1 MKEKSMRLNH
11 TVEQK
16 NTVLTENKVLRK
28 NKVLSNS
35 STAENNTMAKKN
47 SALSRLKAGIKL
59 SLMCACA
66 TTLVGVNAVNAQTGG
81 SNAGGQEQARDE
93 IKLNLQDVDI
103 RVLINT
109 VAEVSGKN
117 FIVDP
122 RVKGK
127 VSVISGQSVSPEE
140 LYDYF
145 LAILEVHNFATVSSG
160 NVIKVLP
167 SNVIK
172 QRPTTTLFTPTEQ
185 ENDEQI
191 TQIIQLQHATVQDL
205 VAIIRPL
212 IPPTS
217 HFAPHTPSNSI
228 ILTDTAANIQR
239 VLKIIRRIDI
249 PDKRSNTHV
258 VYLEKT
264 KASDMANSLTQLIT
278 SSADPKEAASSGSKL
293 SIQPF
298 DAINALVISA
308 TEEQFTRVKALIDEL
323 DVERDLAG
331 DVNVIPLKYAKAE
344 DLVSILNDVTASNT
358 QGAASDFNVQADEA
372 SNSLIVKASGGQLK
386 TVQSVVEKLDK
397 RRAQVF
403 VETIIAEVQ
412 LDQTGNL
419 GVTWGA
425 GVSPSASAGSPA
437 VPATDG
443 NPAVPAVPAGVPNF
457 RSGRVGSR
465 SGTGLT
471 SSVFPVAGTSPG
483 FNYQLFDFG
492 RYQLDVVLNALRS
505 DSNSNVLSTPTIL
518 TLDNE
523 EAEIIVGQEVPFV
536 TGVFNNGNNFNNN
549 NNGGTNGGTNGGNQ
563 NSALGSGFQTIER
576 RDVGIMLKIKPQI
589 NEGNTIQMEVFQETS
604 NVVEQAVQGAAD
616 VVTNRRSIEA
626 VVQVDDGQVVA
637 LGGLITDDVVDTVS
651 WVPVLGKIP
660 IIGALFRNKTKR
672 AVKRNL
678 MVFLK
683 PRIIRTP
690 EDLAKYSRQKYED
703 VRRDTQVYANK
714 SADLLVLAEAE
725 PPILLEYDKSVGEGT
740 ITTESRARKAAKG
753 EPKKSVQRSIKDIIF
768 GRNKKAR
775 DAVNDDQPQDD
786 TDVQLPSEFKTEGEI
801 ETLDQAIEKEKVEK
815 MLQQIE
821 ERKRRTDIPVIDVT
835 EKNKQAEAQ

>member
-1 MKEKSMRLNH
+1 MKKQQINTQSPQQLSDKTTLKQLPMAAFSLLRRTQVRVKSKAVSALICASA
-11 TVEQK
+11 TALFGVVAVDAQ
-16 NTVLTENKVLRK
+16 TERT
-28 NKVLSNS
+28 NS
-35 STAENNTMAKKN
+35 SSEK
-47 SALSRLKAGIKL
+47 
-59 SLMCACA
+59 
-66 TTLVGVNAVNAQTGG
+66 
-81 SNAGGQEQARDE
+81 RDE
-93 IKLNLQDVDI
+93 VKLNLQDVDI

-127 VSVISGQSVSPEE
+127 VSVISGKSVSPDE

-145 LAILEVHNFATVSSG
+145 LAILEVHNFATVGSG

-172 QRPTTTLFTPTEQ
+172 QKPTTTLFTPTDQ
-185 ENDEQI
+185 DNDEQI
-191 TQIIQLQHATVQDL
+191 TQIIQLQHASVQDL

-217 HFAPHTPSNSI
+217 HFAPHTPSNSV

-278 SSADPKEAASSGSKL
+278 SSADPKDAATGAKL

-308 TEEQFTRVKALIDEL
+308 TDEQFARVKALIDEL

-331 DVNVIPLKYAKAE
+331 DVNVITLKYAKAE

-358 QGAASDFNVQADEA
+358 QGAATDFNVQADEA

-386 TVQSVVEKLDK
+386 TVQSVVGKLDK

-403 VETIIAEVQ
+403 VETIIAEVSLNQ
-412 LDQTGNL
+412 DGRL
-419 GVTWGA
+419 GVTW
-425 GVSPSASAGSPA
+425 
-437 VPATDG
+437 D
-443 NPAVPAVPAGVPNF
+443 AGVPGPITGTGDTAVTDN
-457 RSGRVGSR
+457 RLNRVGSR
-465 SGTGLT
+465 SGTGVSETLFSNLAT
-471 SSVFPVAGTSPG
+471 TAG
-483 FNYQLFDFG
+483 FNYRLFDFG

-505 DSNSNVLSTPTIL
+505 DTNSNVLSTPTIL

-536 TGVFNNGNNFNNN
+536 TGVFNNGL
-549 NNGGTNGGTNGGNQ
+549 NNGTGTDGGTGTGT
-563 NSALGSGFQTIER
+563 AVGSGFQTIER
-576 RDVGIMLKIKPQI
+576 KDVGIKLKIKPQI
-589 NEGNTIQMEVFQETS
+589 NEGDTIQLEVFQETS
-604 NVVEQAVQGAAD
+604 SVANTVVQGQAD
-616 VVTNRRSIEA
+616 LITNRRSIEA

-637 LGGLITDDVVDTVS
+637 LGGLITDDVSDTEE
-651 WVPVLGKIP
+651 WVPFLGKLP
-660 IIGALFRNKTKR
+660 ILGYLFRSKSKN

-683 PRIIRTP
+683 PRIVRTP
-690 EDLAKYSRQKYED
+690 SDLARYSKSKYNE
-703 VRRDTQVYANK
+703 VRRDSILYANK
-714 SADLLVLAEAE
+714 TDDVLVMPAVEA
-725 PPILLEYDKSVGEGT
+725 PILIEYDDSLNEGLVG
-740 ITTESRARKAAKG
+740 TESRKRRSVKG
-753 EPKKSVQRSIKDIIF
+753 DPKKSVQRNVKDIIF
-768 GRNKKAR
+768 GRKGSKPT
-775 DAVNDDQPQDD
+775 NDFTED
-786 TDVQLPSEFKTEGEI
+786 THPEGEVPVDFATDG
-801 ETLDQAIEKEKVEK
+801 ELEAVEDENVEK
-815 MLQQIE
+815 ILEQIE
-821 ERKRRTDIPVIDVT
+821 QKERRSSGPVLDISSQK
-835 EKNKQAEAQ
+835 EGAGR

>member
-1 MKEKSMRLNH
+1 MLNAVTQEKSMKKQD
-11 TVEQK
+11 TE
-16 NTVLTENKVLRK
+16 LTSYIRCSDNAINMADHGSKGNKVAEVLQQLNLRFRTT
-28 NKVLSNS
+28 VVCGLL
-35 STAENNTMAKKN
+35 TA
-47 SALSRLKAGIKL
+47 
-59 SLMCACA
+59 
-66 TTLVGVNAVNAQTGG
+66 LVGVNAVHAQNNNADSQ
-81 SNAGGQEQARDE
+81 AGERRDE
-93 IKLNLQDVDI
+93 VKLNLQDVDI

-145 LAILEVHNFATVSSG
+145 LAILEVHNFATVGTG

-172 QRPTTTLFTPTEQ
+172 QKPTTTLFSPTEQ

-191 TQIIQLQHATVQDL
+191 TQIIQLQHAAVQDL
-205 VAIIRPL
+205 VAIVRPL

-217 HFAPHTPSNSI
+217 HFAPHTGSNSV

-239 VLKIIRRIDI
+239 VLKIIRRIDV

-278 SSADPKEAASSGSKL
+278 TSANPKEAAAGGAKL

-308 TEEQFTRVKALIDEL
+308 TDEQFARVKALIDEL

-331 DVNVIPLKYAKAE
+331 DVNVIPLRYAKAE

-425 GVSPSASAGSPA
+425 GVPAPTVTSATTG
-437 VPATDG
+437 TDG
-443 NPAVPAVPAGVPNF
+443 NTTTTSNTFPRLN
-457 RSGRVGSR
+457 RVGSR

-471 SSVFPVAGTSPG
+471 ASNFPVAADAAG
-483 FNYQLFDFG
+483 FTYQLLDFG

-549 NNGGTNGGTNGGNQ
+549 VGNGNDGNNGGNNNT
-563 NSALGSGFQTIER
+563 AVGSGFQTIER
-576 RDVGIMLKIKPQI
+576 RDVGITLRIKPQI
-589 NEGNTIQMEVFQETS
+589 NEGDTIQLEVFQETS
-604 NVVEQAVQGAAD
+604 SVSNTEVRGQSD
-616 VVTNRRSIEA
+616 LITNRRSIEA
-626 VVQVDDGQVVA
+626 MVQVDDGQVVA

-660 IIGALFRNKTKR
+660 VLGALFRNKTKR

-690 EDLAKYSRQKYED
+690 EELTKYSRQKYDD
-703 VRRDTQVYANK
+703 VRQDTQIFANK
-714 SADLLVLAEAE
+714 SADLLVLPEAE
-725 PPILLEYDKSVGEGT
+725 PPILLEYDKSVDDGI
-740 ITTESRARKAAKG
+740 ITTESRARKLGKG

-768 GRNKKAR
+768 GRNKKSSR
-775 DAVNDDQPQDD
+775 INNESVD
-786 TDVQLPSEFKTEGEI
+786 SEVLNGFETEGRI
-801 ETLDQAIEKEKVEK
+801 ESLEEAIEEEKVEK
-815 MLQQIE
+815 MLDQIE
-821 ERKRRTDIPVIDVT
+821 GKQRRNNMPVFDLT
-835 EKNKQAEAQ
+835 EKAKQAQAEGEPEGQ